1 VSNDV
6 PNIEFHPLARVEA
19 KEAAAWYDH
28 RSLRASLAFERAL
41 SEAIDQAANF
51 PDRLPRYLNGTRY
64 FRLRRFSYVL
74 VYLQREDVQFIVA
87 VAHLHRRP
95 GYWKKRLPK
104 QGR

>member
-6 PNIEFHPLARVEA
+6 PNIEFYPLARVEA

-28 RSLRASLAFERAL
+28 RSLRASVAFERAL
-41 SEAIDQAANF
+41 SEAIDQAANY
-51 PDRLPRYLNGTRY
+51 PGRWPRCLHGTRY
-64 FRLRRFSYVL
+64 VRLRRFPYVL
-74 VYLQREDVQFIVA
+74 VYLQREDVQFVVA